1 MKITVNTVPMNPQD
15 DGDVEVTSADESIVP
30 IV

>member
-1 MKITVNTVPMNPQD
+1 MRIIVNTVPMGAGD

>member
-1 MKITVNTVPMNPQD
+1 MKITQNTVPMAVD